1 MRKRHFFFKAKNC
14 NEFFMYKQA
23 KCQLEEQKK
32 KEEKERRKNF
42 TVEIFL
48 NNYCLC
54 KRKMYLNN
62 EQKFLQLPGKIYGQT
77 FSHNKFFSLF
87 KEK

>member
-32 KEEKERRKNF
+32 KKRKREEK
-42 TVEIFL
+42 I
-48 NNYCLC
+48 
-54 KRKMYLNN
+54 
-62 EQKFLQLPGKIYGQT
+62 LPL
-77 FSHNKFFSLF
+77 KFF
-87 KEK
+87 